1 MPGSTRLV
9 LPGEGVYY
17 GEANSDSQRHGRGKL
32 WTIDGR
38 LFDGEWTAGAKHG
51 RGVEIYTD
59 RSTYEGEYYDGQRHG
74 HGVLTYANG
83 DQYDGE

>member
-1 MPGSTRLV
+1 MPSAAWTTLEFRSAGGGMPGSTRLV

-59 RSTYEGEYYDGQRHG
+59 RRG
-74 HGVLTYANG
+74 NG
-83 DQYDGE
+83 GKAF